1 MSLEQRQIQ
10 QLPAQLANQIA
21 AGEVIERPSSA
32 VKELVENAIDAGAT
46 QIEVYIEGAGQ
57 KRIAVKDNGYGIA
70 KEQLALAI
78 APHATSKIY
87 TTDELFAID
96 SFGFRG
102 EALASMAS
110 VSRFSITSKAQNMDD
125 AWSIYV
131 EGENDPHIEP
141 AAHSQGTTVE
151 LKDLF
156 FNTPAR
162 RKFLKTDR
170 TEMQQIQDVVVRLAL
185 SHPHLTF
192 KLFNEGTE
200 TLRFDGAQG
209 DLLEDYLPRLG
220 RFLGKDF
227 VQSSLVID
235 AEREDLR
242 VSGFVSLPTYSL
254 GSARHQYLFVN
265 GRPVKDKT
273 LIGALKQAYHDLL
286 AKQRHPIAVLFV
298 DLPADQVDVN
308 VHPAKAEVRFKD
320 GGHVFALMRSAIRRE
335 LDAAS
340 QMASPAGANEAL
352 ASFKAPVRPQVA
364 DTSVQT
370 NFFEPLTVVPTH
382 MEQREKSFN
391 NNGLGGFSSVSAT
404 SHQVAENVTDSDL
417 LQSYTTPESI
427 NTQNPYASPKIV
439 EAQPYARANPVAAQ
453 QSVSAYNAYPMGA
466 AVAQVHGT
474 YILAQTD
481 EGLIMV
487 DQHAAHERLV
497 YERMKSQILT
507 KSIEMQQLLI
517 PDMVEL
523 PEVEVALIMKHAEDL
538 LSLGLEVEQFAPQA
552 VAVRATPALL
562 GKVNSSALVRDM
574 VEDLRML
581 DKKGSV
587 QTAIEEVLATMACHG
602 SIRANRKLSIDE
614 MNAILRQMEEV
625 PNSAQC
631 NHGRP
636 TYVHL
641 KLPDI
646 EKLFGRR

>member
-1 MSLEQRQIQ
+1 MSTMQRQIQ

-46 QIEVYIEGAGQ
+46 QVDVYIEAAGQ

-70 KEQLALAI
+70 QEQLHLAV

-87 TTDELFAID
+87 TTEELFAID

-110 VSRFSITSKAQNMDD
+110 VSRFSITSKAKDSED
-125 AWSIYV
+125 AWQISI
-131 EGENDPHIEP
+131 EGQDDPVVKP
-141 AAHSQGTTVE
+141 AAHPQGTTVE

-156 FNTPAR
+156 YNTPAR

-170 TEMQQIQDVVVRLAL
+170 TEVQQIQDVVVRLAL
-185 SHPHLTF
+185 AHPHLSF
-192 KLFNEGTE
+192 RLFNEGSE

-227 VQSSLVID
+227 VQSSLVVD
-235 AEREDLR
+235 VERENLR
-242 VSGFVSLPTYSL
+242 ISGFISLPTYSL

-298 DLPADQVDVN
+298 DLPPSEVDVN

-320 GGHVFALMRSAIRRE
+320 SGKVFVLMRAAIRRE
-335 LDAAS
+335 LENAS

-352 ASFKAPVRPQVA
+352 SAFKAPEREQVP

-370 NFFEPLTVVPTH
+370 SFFEPLKIVPSH
-382 MEQREKSFN
+382 MEQQGIVDKSSQY
-391 NNGLGGFSSVSAT
+391 GYAPTEGTDMRRPEPVSHLIQAEQ
-404 SHQVAENVTDSDL
+404 QVAQPT
-417 LQSYTTPESI
+417 QSPI
-427 NTQNPYASPKIV
+427 GGMV
-439 EAQPYARANPVAAQ
+439 EAQPAAQ
-453 QSVSAYNAYPMGA
+453 ANVGHSYGSVQSFEAYPMGA

-474 YILAQTD
+474 YIIAQTA
-481 EGLIMV
+481 EGMIMV

-507 KSIEMQQLLI
+507 KQIEMQQLLI

-523 PEVEVALIMKHAEDL
+523 PEIDVALVLRHAEEL

-562 GKVNSSALVRDM
+562 GKVNSSALLRDM

-587 QTAIEEVLATMACHG
+587 LTAIEEVLATMACHG
-602 SIRANRKLSIDE
+602 SIRANRKLSVDE

-636 TYVHL
+636 TYVEL
-641 KLPDI
+641 GLPDI